1 MLAEPLQC
9 SEIHIDT
16 QAEQQQMPPAVHI
29 LLSQHPVVADSA
41 RSPRAGPLKE
51 GESSPKLTTA
61 QAKAA
66 RESLRAAARA
76 SPIDHDALCDVKEL
90 TEERRATLVRYVNA
104 SFEER
109 GLPQTC
115 VGLRPFD

>member
-1 MLAEPLQC
+1 
-9 SEIHIDT
+9 
-16 QAEQQQMPPAVHI
+16 MPPAVHI
-29 LLSQHPVVADSA
+29 LLSQHPLAAVSD
-41 RSPRAGPLKE
+41 RSPRAGPDKG

-61 QAKAA
+61 QAKVA
-66 RESLRAAARA
+66 REFLIRIATLNT
-76 SPIDHDALCDVKEL
+76 DHDALCDVKEL